1 MWDSTYFPDPKRLLT
16 WVHEQ
21 GLEIILNIHDQCGI
35 DVCQPNYLEAANR
48 TGIDPASSTAVPC
61 RFLDKAYALAM
72 SELVSLL
79 CLPLCLLLSFSSL
92 NVVVRVFCCLRLP
105 SLPPCSLHRL
115 SKVVTMHWSTTGG
128 MISTIAWSCT

>member
-1 MWDSTYFPDPKRLLT
+1 VFLAQSKYLLSWFSLLCPDLQYGWHFGPYDPDTVKKCNQPALAGGQCFGGYGGYVWDSTYFPDPTRLLS

-61 RFLDKAYALAM
+61 RFLDKAYAAAM
-72 SELVSLL
+72 SELV
-79 CLPLCLLLSFSSL
+79 
-92 NVVVRVFCCLRLP
+92 
-105 SLPPCSLHRL
+105 
-115 SKVVTMHWSTTGG
+115 
-128 MISTIAWSCT
+128 